1 MPGRGASR
9 PPELR
14 PEPAART
21 WRLPLRYRI
30 TLVAVQALIPLAAA
44 SLFWVPVT
52 GSWYLPAPLTWF
64 LLAACSILWQKLV
77 GRTWQESV
85 ALTEGMLVVRNVFRT
100 RKVPLADISA
110 VWFRRGALVVV
121 VVAAAAA
128 AAAES
133 GSGRRSGRHAGG
145 LQITVG
151 AVKLG
156 AAYWSGRRTGGDDA
170 AGTIAAAAGLLPL
183 APRRELISLRT
194 AVIMVP
200 AGIAVLILGGV
211 LGLPGPGADL
221 IPSAGEFLSTCLRGL
236 SFFLVVPA
244 SLVMLDR
251 FIGIWRDRSLYD

>member
-1 MPGRGASR
+1 MPGRGAPR
-9 PPELR
+9 PPEWR

-52 GSWYLPAPLTWF
+52 GSWYLPAPLTWL
-64 LLAACSILWQKLV
+64 LLAACGMVWQKLA
-77 GRTWQESV
+77 RESWQESV
-85 ALTEGMLVVRNVFRT
+85 TLAEGMLVVRNVFRT
-100 RKVPLADISA
+100 RRVPLADISA
-110 VWFRRGALVVV
+110 VWFRRGALVV
-121 VVAAAAA
+121 AAAP

-133 GSGRRSGRHAGG
+133 GGGRRSGRHAGG

-156 AAYWSGRRTGGDDA
+156 AAYWSGRGTGGDA
-170 AGTIAAAAGLLPL
+170 AAETIAAAAGLLPL
-183 APRRELISLRT
+183 APRRELISLRA
-194 AVIMVP
+194 AVIMLP

-211 LGLPGPGADL
+211 LGLPGPGADP
-221 IPSAGEFLSTCLRGL
+221 IPPAGEFLSTCLRGL

-251 FIGIWRDRSLYD
+251 FLGIWRDRSLHG